1 MTITYI
7 SKARFDAGEWPAEKT
22 IWQLAEAIVERDPDR
37 ITHVFED
44 ERCRVADL
52 IREAM
57 HLSAALAARGFVAG
71 DVVAFQLPNW
81 REALIVNL
89 ACCRLGV
96 ALAPIV
102 PIYREAELAFMLKDC
117 GARAIFVPGVY
128 RGHDYT
134 AMLGRVQD
142 KLSSLLDVFP
152 VRAEVAGRSSYEDLI
167 QSAPQ
172 VDFAPPVDPDAV
184 KLVLYTSGTTGRPK
198 AVLHSHN
205 SRARG
210 VCAVYEEWRQG
221 EGDVMLMA
229 SPVTHITGFGSG
241 LELPFLTG
249 MRTVFMER
257 WDAARG
263 VELIDRERATI
274 SMGAT
279 PFLQELLDAADKAG
293 SRLPSLRCYACGGAA
308 VPPALIRRAW
318 TQLENCRAF
327 RVYGSSEVPLVTKG
341 FFGAEQMDR
350 AAETDGQIRN
360 YEVRIVDDEGK
371 DAPFGIDGEICVR
384 GPSMFLGY
392 LDPKQ
397 TIDSSTEDGY
407 FRTGDIGCMSED
419 RALQITDRKKDLINR
434 GGEKISAKEVED
446 ILYRHAA
453 VAEVAVIAVPHAR
466 LGETTCACVV
476 LKPGCT
482 LDFDALNRHVADA
495 GVARQ
500 KLPERLE
507 IVEALPKTPSGKVR
521 KDELRRQ
528 FSSFATTA

>member
-1 MTITYI
+1 MI
-7 SKARFDAGEWPAEKT
+7 SPRPRYDGSQLPAEAT
-22 IWQLAEAIVERDPDR
+22 VWELAAALAQRDPQR
-37 ITHVFED
+37 VTHIFED
-44 ERCRVADL
+44 ERCAIASVIDETLHLCA
-52 IREAM
+52 A
-57 HLSAALAARGFVAG
+57 LSARGYVAG
-71 DVVAFQLPNW
+71 DVIAFQLPNW
-81 REALIVNL
+81 RETLIIDL
-89 ACCRLGV
+89 ACARLGL
-96 ALAPIV
+96 AIAPIV
-102 PIYREAELAFMLKDC
+102 PIYRDTELAFMLADC
-117 GARAIFVPGVY
+117 GARAIFLPGHH

-134 AMLGRVQD
+134 AMLQRLRPQ
-142 KLSSLLDVFP
+142 LPQLRDVFP
-152 VRAEVAGRSSYEDLI
+152 VRAEAEGCRSYATLLETRDAKMEAPAV
-167 QSAPQ
+167 SA
-172 VDFAPPVDPDAV
+172 DAV

-205 SRARG
+205 TRARG
-210 VCAVYEEWRQG
+210 VRKVYEIWGQR

-263 VELIDRERATI
+263 VELIDREKVTI

-293 SRLPSLRCYACGGAA
+293 SRLDSLRRYACGGAA

-318 TQLENCRAF
+318 TQLAGCRAF
-327 RVYGSSEVPLVTKG
+327 RVYGSSEAPLVAMG
-341 FFGAEQMDR
+341 FCGADEMDL
-350 AAETDGQIRN
+350 AAETDGEIRA
-360 YEVRIVDDEGK
+360 YEVKIADDDGRALPDGE
-371 DAPFGIDGEICVR
+371 DGEICVR

-392 LDPKQ
+392 LDPRQ
-397 TIDSSTEDGY
+397 TDDSFDADGY
-407 FRTGDIGCMSED
+407 FHTGDIGRKD
-419 RALQITDRKKDLINR
+419 ARNALQITDRKKDLINR

-446 ILYRHAA
+446 ILYRHPS

-476 LKPGCT
+476 LKAGCT
-482 LDFDALNRHVADA
+482 LDFDSLKRHVTDS

-507 IVEALPKTPSGKVR
+507 IVDALPKTPSGKVR
-521 KDELRRQ
+521 KDVLRQQ
-528 FSSFATTA
+528 FKEAQYP